1 LPSSAY
7 PEISEDAREKIVR
20 WQLDQS
26 PDELPVLGILLSDL
40 HVMHKV
46 LCITYAEEMAW
57 LVEKLEE
64 ERQGLAVQAAYLLR
78 NPNPPEPDED

>member
-1 LPSSAY
+1 
-7 PEISEDAREKIVR
+7 
-20 WQLDQS
+20 
-26 PDELPVLGILLSDL
+26 
-40 HVMHKV
+40 MHKV